1 LKRATCFFE
10 KESNSLERDLSSPP
24 TSFPQPILA
33 RHFEGMGAIEAH
45 VNASKPTNTLKS
57 STGLHLHKVS
67 SGGSAKP
74 PRVVHTYPPRVIHT
88 YSPRVYKIQPEEF
101 LELVQKLTG
110 KAVARPKPPRTFQF
124 FETDAAKAIPNKP
137 DSNPQVDAGLANEFA
152 NVQDTPRT
160 ILGALPSPRL
170 VTLNFLP
177 LLSAT
182 PRAGTESAE
191 L

>member
-1 LKRATCFFE
+1 MKRASFFFE
-10 KESNSLERDLSSPP
+10 KESISLERDLSSSPN
-24 TSFPQPILA
+24 SFIQPVLA

-45 VNASKPTNTLKS
+45 ANASKPTNTLQS
-57 STGLHLHKVS
+57 STGLHLHKAS
-67 SGGSAKP
+67 SGGCGKP
-74 PRVVHTYPPRVIHT
+74 PRAVHIYPPRVIHT

-110 KAVARPKPPRTFQF
+110 KSVVRPKPPRTLQF
-124 FETDAAKAIPNKP
+124 FEADAAKAIPQP
-137 DSNPQVDAGLANEFA
+137 DSNSQADAGLANEFA
-152 NVQDTPRT
+152 NVLDTPRT

-182 PRAGTESAE
+182 PRAGTD
-191 L
+191 